1 MSAAWREED
10 RKPWTLAPRKRWK
23 PTRSSPSRQVS
34 NPGLCYCS
42 CSNASHNTYQP
53 LLIPWRI
60 LSGAMLPCPSLSAS
74 AQTKEENSGSDQS
87 LLSVERMRAGRQHRP
102 GLQTP
107 NGTVLGES
115 TTIKQKCKHT
125 LGTSS
130 LESSLGDTLAASLFQ
145 TPWVME
151 NAFHKVQAEHHTGF
165 PTNYQPVNSLQGGSG
180 SRAMRM
186 D

>member
-1 MSAAWREED
+1 MPFPFCFSTDQGGKLRIRPITVECGKDEGWEAAEAW
-10 RKPWTLAPRKRWK
+10 
-23 PTRSSPSRQVS
+23 PS
-34 NPGLCYCS
+34 
-42 CSNASHNTYQP
+42 
-53 LLIPWRI
+53 
-60 LSGAMLPCPSLSAS
+60 
-74 AQTKEENSGSDQS
+74 D
-87 LLSVERMRAGRQHRP
+87 
-102 GLQTP
+102 P
-107 NGTVLGES
+107 NGTALEES

-130 LESSLGDTLAASLFQ
+130 LESSLGDTLAASLFR